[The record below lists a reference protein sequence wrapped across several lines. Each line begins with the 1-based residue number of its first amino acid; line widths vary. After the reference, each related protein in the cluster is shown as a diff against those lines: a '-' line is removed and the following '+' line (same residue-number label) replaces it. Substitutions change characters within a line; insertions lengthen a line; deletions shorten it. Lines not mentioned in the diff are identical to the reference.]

1 MPTPEVRSSAAA
13 GAKTAVQLSDSEF
26 FITDRSA
33 VMGRA
38 VAAAAAAAVAG
49 DYSTPSVIAT
59 FSNRGRSSNLMQE
72 LSRDAAI
79 WLEYADQDDGTLDIT
94 VAPLWFGENPLERDW
109 HALRQ
114 KLRDADTASER
125 GAD

>member
-1 MPTPEVRSSAAA
+1 
-13 GAKTAVQLSDSEF
+13 
-26 FITDRSA
+26 
-33 VMGRA
+33 MGGA

-59 FSNRGRSSNLMQE
+59 FSNRGRSSNLMPE

-94 VAPLWFGENPLERDW
+94 VAPLWSGENPLERDW
-109 HALRQ
+109 HPLRQ